1 MERRLV
7 IPQDLVDKLNAAYAD
22 IPTKNKWVAIG
33 VNNVN
38 EMIQRIIDDLNNKNP
53 KLSIISHRVESNT
66 DIKDRIENSGTTSKF
81 GGYIENNKGNIEAL
95 FFYIEPN
102 VGSANDFLSRYVM
115 PSILG
120 IYKSVEKRT
129 KDMHINYM
137 PVYIVSLCSTSRIGN
152 DSVKR
157 TIICAET
164 MGFDYL
170 DVFNNTYKEVINRFD
185 ANGDPITTI
194 ETLQEL
200 DDFLKYSG
208 TNEYFDL
215 NVAAKTMT
223 ILSGRFTANNSNV
236 TAELYRYVL
245 RVIPAT
251 YMASNEGYNIDATSL
266 ATITNDS
273 VTLIKEYM
281 EKF

>member
-1 MERRLV
+1 MERCLV
-7 IPQDLVDKLNAAYAD
+7 IPQDLMDKLNEAYAD
-22 IPTKNKWVAIG
+22 APTRSKWVAIG

-38 EMIQRIIDDLNNKNP
+38 EMIQRIIDDLNIKNP
-53 KLSIISHRVESNT
+53 KLFIRSHRIETST

-81 GGYIENNKGNIEAL
+81 GGYIENEKGDIGAL

-120 IYKSVEKRT
+120 IYKSVEART
-129 KDMHINYM
+129 KDMHINNM

-157 TIICAET
+157 TIICSET
-164 MGFDYL
+164 MGFNYV

-185 ANGDPITTI
+185 ANGDPITI
-194 ETLQEL
+194 IDTLQEL

-215 NVAAKTMT
+215 NMVTKTIT

-251 YMASNEGYNIDATSL
+251 YMASNEGYKIDATSL
-266 ATITNDS
+266 STISNDS

>member
-1 MERRLV
+1 MERCLV

-22 IPTKNKWVAIG
+22 VPTKNKWVAIG

-81 GGYIENNKGNIEAL
+81 GGYIENNKGNIDAL

-223 ILSGRFTANNSNV
+223 ILSDRFTANNSNV

-251 YMASNEGYNIDATSL
+251 YMASNEGYKIDATSL

>member
-1 MERRLV
+1 
-7 IPQDLVDKLNAAYAD
+7 
-22 IPTKNKWVAIG
+22 
-33 VNNVN
+33 
-38 EMIQRIIDDLNNKNP
+38 
-53 KLSIISHRVESNT
+53 
-66 DIKDRIENSGTTSKF
+66 
-81 GGYIENNKGNIEAL
+81 
-95 FFYIEPN
+95 
-102 VGSANDFLSRYVM
+102 
-115 PSILG
+115 
-120 IYKSVEKRT
+120 
-129 KDMHINYM
+129 
-137 PVYIVSLCSTSRIGN
+137 
-152 DSVKR
+152 
-157 TIICAET
+157 

-215 NVAAKTMT
+215 NVVAKTMT

-251 YMASNEGYNIDATSL
+251 YMASNEGYKIDATSL
-266 ATITNDS
+266 ATITNDG

>member
-1 MERRLV
+1 MERCLV
-7 IPQDLVDKLNAAYAD
+7 IPQDLIDKLNRAYAD
-22 IPTKNKWVAIG
+22 APTRGRWTAIG

-38 EMIQRIIDDLNNKNP
+38 EMIQRVIDELNLKNP
-53 KLSIISHRVESNT
+53 KLLIRNHRVENSTN
-66 DIKDRIENSGTTSKF
+66 IRYRVENSGTTSKF
-81 GGYIENNKGNIEAL
+81 GGYIENNKGNIDAL

-102 VGSANDFLSRYVM
+102 VSSANDFLSRYVM

-129 KDMHINYM
+129 KDLHINNM

-164 MGFDYL
+164 MGFDYV
-170 DVFNNTYKEVINRFD
+170 DVFNNSYKEVINRFD
-185 ANGDPITTI
+185 VNGNPITTI

-200 DDFLKYSG
+200 DYFLKYSG
-208 TNEYFDL
+208 TNEYFNLDT
-215 NVAAKTMT
+215 VTKTMT

-245 RVIPAT
+245 RVIPAS
-251 YMASNEGYNIDATSL
+251 YMASNEWYKIDATSL
-266 ATITNDS
+266 STINNDS
-273 VTLIKEYM
+273 VKLIKKYM

>member
-1 MERRLV
+1 MERCLV

-22 IPTKNKWVAIG
+22 VPTKNKWVAIG

-38 EMIQRIIDDLNNKNP
+38 EMIERIIDDLNNKNP
-53 KLSIISHRVESNT
+53 KLTIISYRVESNT

-81 GGYIENNKGNIEAL
+81 GGYIENNKGNIDAL

-137 PVYIVSLCSTSRIGN
+137 PVYIVGLCSTSRIGN

-208 TNEYFDL
+208 TNEDVY
-215 NVAAKTMT
+215 KRQ
-223 ILSGRFTANNSNV
+223 G
-236 TAELYRYVL
+236 
-245 RVIPAT
+245 
-251 YMASNEGYNIDATSL
+251 
-266 ATITNDS
+266 
-273 VTLIKEYM
+273 
-281 EKF
+281 

>member
-1 MERRLV
+1 MERCLV
-7 IPQDLVDKLNAAYAD
+7 IPQDLIDKLNDAYAD
-22 IPTKNKWVAIG
+22 APTKSKWVAIG

-38 EMIQRIIDDLNNKNP
+38 EMIQRIIDDLNIKNP
-53 KLSIISHRVESNT
+53 KLFIRSHRVENNT
-66 DIKDRIENSGTTSKF
+66 DIKDRIENSGTSSKF
-81 GGYIENNKGNIEAL
+81 GGYIENDKGNIDAL

-120 IYKSVEKRT
+120 IYKSVEQRT
-129 KDMHINYM
+129 KDMHINNM

-164 MGFDYL
+164 MGFDYV
-170 DVFNNTYKEVINRFD
+170 DVFDNSYKEVINRFD

-194 ETLQEL
+194 DTLQEL

-208 TNEYFDL
+208 TNEYFDID
-215 NVAAKTMT
+215 VATKTIT

-245 RVIPAT
+245 RVIPAA
-251 YMASNEGYNIDATSL
+251 YMASNEGYKIDATSL
-266 ATITNDS
+266 STISNDS